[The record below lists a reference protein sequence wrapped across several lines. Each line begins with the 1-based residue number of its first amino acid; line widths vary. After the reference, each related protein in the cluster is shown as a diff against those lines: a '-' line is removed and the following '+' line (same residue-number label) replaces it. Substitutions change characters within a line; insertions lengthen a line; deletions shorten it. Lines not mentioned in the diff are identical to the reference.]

1 MKPSA
6 QTIAIASALAASMLL
21 SGCNSSKSTTTTTP
35 PASSPAYVYLQ
46 APQISAN
53 LQMALAG
60 NLAAQRRVILGLRK
74 KVQRAMLL
82 SKARRALRRAGIA
95 LPASTGS
102 STPEIDLY
110 LVKAGSSSAEKLD
123 TSAIFFTGAALSP
136 DGTQIAYTALDASQ
150 ISQLYVAPVANFSQA
165 TQLTSGSTNNYA
177 YPVFSPDGKTIAT
190 TVAAGNLNSP
200 SLGIALV
207 PAAGG
212 EPTTLDLG
220 DSAGLSGAAVFTP
233 DGAHLIFSA
242 SPTTA
247 AQQPAYVAIY
257 ECNLDGSGVKQ
268 LSNPNDNTDYDLLP
282 SVSADGN
289 TVIFTRLT
297 PSTSGLPVAA
307 NIESIPISGETTSAA
322 AKALT
327 TDNLSLGG
335 TFIGSTSNS
344 HILYVDIKVDTSN
357 STTSF
362 EGAALYEMNP
372 DGSSPQQVVSVSGG
386 GVFP

>member
-123 TSAIFFTGAALSP
+123 TSAILFTGAALSP

-212 EPTTLDLG
+212 EPTTLDLS